1 MAVTGFNVG
10 SAMSLGEMG
19 LALDYLENKDSFEPD
34 LEDIKEKITS
44 KQIGRG
50 KENNSTVKEIKVI

>member
-10 SAMSLGEMG
+10 NTMSLGEMG

-44 KQIGRG
+44 KKIGRG
-50 KENNSTVKEIKVI
+50 KENNSTAKEIKVI